1 MEQKPHVANL
11 AAWTPARAPQV
22 LWVEVAIHWPELSNP
37 GDQIRAHLS
46 LGLSRERLPPDKA
59 REGDSP
65 MQSRSCGQLQG
76 VGH

>member
-1 MEQKPHVANL
+1 MEQKPHVAN
-11 AAWTPARAPQV
+11 AAWTPAHAPRV
-22 LWVEVAIHWPELSNP
+22 LWVGVAIRWPVLSNP
-37 GDQIRAHLS
+37 VDQIRAHL
-46 LGLSRERLPPDKA
+46 LLRLSRERLPPDLA